1 MKEPK
6 IRLKGF
12 TGEWNETTIGDIAH
26 VVGGGTPSTGN
37 PVYWNGDIQWF
48 TPSEVGKDKYV
59 YASERTITRVGLDES
74 SARLLPANSILL
86 SSRATIGEMSINT
99 CECSTNQGFQS
110 LIPCNADLEFLYS
123 LLLTKKND
131 LIRESNGSTF
141 LEISANKVRAIELI
155 IPKNDEQ
162 KNIGAFFNSLDS
174 LIQSTNKKIESLKQ
188 VKAASLQ
195 SMFPQEGETTP
206 RVRFKGFEGE
216 WEKVKLDSICDF
228 LKGKGLSKEKL
239 IVNGKY
245 KCVLYGEIFTKY
257 DFEIKTPLSSTDHYE
272 GALSKSGDIIMPG
285 STTTFGIDLAK
296 AVHVPYNDVLYGGDI
311 IVLRPKNNRDFDSFF
326 LATQISC
333 VNREQVATVAQG
345 ITIVHLH
352 ASSVAE
358 LYYNFPSLEE
368 QQAIASY
375 FKNLDSQIALLS
387 QQLEKLQQIKS
398 ACLDK
403 MFV

>member
-59 YASERTITRVGLDES
+59 CASERTITRVGLDES

-162 KNIGAFFNSLDS
+162 KNIGTFFNSLDS

-216 WEKVKLDSICDF
+216 WEKSTFGELLIFERPDNYIVSNDVYSDEFSTPVLTANKGFILGYTNERRTFNSPCIIFDDFTLDSKFVDF
-228 LKGKGLSKEKL
+228 PFMVKSSALKILTLRNENKDSLYFVYTLLKQTKIE
-239 IVNGKY
+239 
-245 KCVLYGEIFTKY
+245 VLGHARHYISVVQPTQVYMPK
-257 DFEIKTPLSSTDHYE
+257 DSTE
-272 GALSKSGDIIMPG
+272 QKMIA
-285 STTTFGIDLAK
+285 
-296 AVHVPYNDVLYGGDI
+296 
-311 IVLRPKNNRDFDSFF
+311 SFF
-326 LATQISC
+326 S
-333 VNREQVATVAQG
+333 
-345 ITIVHLH
+345 
-352 ASSVAE
+352 
-358 LYYNFPSLEE
+358 
-368 QQAIASY
+368 
-375 FKNLDSQIALLS
+375 NLDSQIALLS

-398 ACLDK
+398 ACLDN

>member
-59 YASERTITRVGLDES
+59 CASERTITRVGLDES

-162 KNIGAFFNSLDS
+162 KNIGTFFNSLDS

-206 RVRFKGFEGE
+206 RVRFKGFTGE
-216 WEKVKLDSICDF
+216 WEKSTFGELLIFERPDNYIVSNDVYSDEFSTPVLTANKGFILGYTNERRTFNSPCIIFDDFTLDSKFVDF
-228 LKGKGLSKEKL
+228 PFMVKSSALKILTLRNENKDSLYFVYTLLKQTKIE
-239 IVNGKY
+239 
-245 KCVLYGEIFTKY
+245 VLGHARHYISVVQPTQVYMPK
-257 DFEIKTPLSSTDHYE
+257 DSTE
-272 GALSKSGDIIMPG
+272 QKMIA
-285 STTTFGIDLAK
+285 
-296 AVHVPYNDVLYGGDI
+296 
-311 IVLRPKNNRDFDSFF
+311 SFF
-326 LATQISC
+326 S
-333 VNREQVATVAQG
+333 
-345 ITIVHLH
+345 
-352 ASSVAE
+352 
-358 LYYNFPSLEE
+358 
-368 QQAIASY
+368 
-375 FKNLDSQIALLS
+375 NLDSQIALLS

-398 ACLDK
+398 ACLDN